1 MSQSYI
7 ARAGLK
13 LRLGLGGTAGTAVT
27 DDDTLLDQFVTSTND
42 WIEHE
47 TWRPI
52 GELEMFP
59 IGSVTQAVVVHDRES
74 WPAAYGE
81 RGVFVWRRA
90 DADLVVF
97 SRQCTDLGCPLEY
110 ERGSGCFLC
119 PCHGGIF
126 GPDGQ
131 RLAGPPKSPL
141 HRYAHRIREAILE
154 VDISSIPPAA

>member
-1 MSQSYI
+1 MNRRTAS
-7 ARAGLK
+7 GL
-13 LRLGLGGTAGTAVT
+13 LVVGTCAVAAGTVGVPV
-27 DDDTLLDQFVTSTND
+27 LLAAISPALRSRR
-42 WIEHE
+42 E

-81 RGVFVWRRA
+81 RGVFVWRPV
-90 DADLVVF
+90 DADLVVY